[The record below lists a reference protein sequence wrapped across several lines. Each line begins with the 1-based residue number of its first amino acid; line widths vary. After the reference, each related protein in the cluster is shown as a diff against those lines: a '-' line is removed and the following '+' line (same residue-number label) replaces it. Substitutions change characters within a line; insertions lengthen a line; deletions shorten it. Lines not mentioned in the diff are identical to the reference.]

1 MKTVRFYNAC
11 VNASGVQAQGDSPL
25 KKLIEDMGGWFVT
38 GKVTDLSKM
47 SIMQR
52 IGKVTSEL
60 FLKPVVDVK
69 VAIDPHDSSKHI
81 IQVSCRR

>member
-1 MKTVRFYNAC
+1 MKTVKFYSTC
-11 VNASGVQAQGDSPL
+11 VNASGVEAQGDFPL

-38 GKVTDLSKM
+38 GNVTPLSNM

-60 FLKPVVDVK
+60 LLKPVVYVK
-69 VAIDPHDSSKHI
+69 VAIDYHDSSKHI